1 MAFYKVHCKKCDQE
15 WEVMCSF
22 EKLQELTCGHEDY
35 WGRKM
40 FFNPETDETQAEG
53 CGNPVE
59 RVWRPS
65 EAVFT
70 IAGSSMDTH
79 GVTNVNGYWSPS
91 FGRYFKNKNTMHSWA
106 EQNGYKSVSQAQA
119 DEALDQQYE
128 KLKEKDNTSKKWS
141 DNLKKAGGDKIEAA
155 AKTFVSKDMQD
166 K

>member
-1 MAFYKVHCKKCDQE
+1 
-15 WEVMCSF
+15 
-22 EKLQELTCGHEDY
+22 
-35 WGRKM
+35 
-40 FFNPETDETQAEG
+40 
-53 CGNPVE
+53 
-59 RVWRPS
+59 
-65 EAVFT
+65 
-70 IAGSSMDTH
+70 
-79 GVTNVNGYWSPS
+79 
-91 FGRYFKNKNTMHSWA
+91 MHAWA

>member
-1 MAFYKVHCKKCDQE
+1 MGFYKVHCKKCQE
-15 WEVMCSF
+15 DWEVMCNF
-22 EKLQELTCGHEDY
+22 DQLEELVCGAKDY
-35 WGRKM
+35 WDRPM
-40 FFNPETDETQAEG
+40 MFNPDTDEVKAEG

-59 RVWRPS
+59 RVWVPGTFS
-65 EAVFT
+65 

-79 GVTNVNGYWSPS
+79 GVHNVNGYWSQS

-106 EQNGYKSVSQAQA
+106 EENGYRSVSQSHA
-119 DEALDQQYE
+119 DEVLDQQYE
-128 KLKEKDNTSKKWS
+128 ELKKQDTVGEKWT